1 MGQASQRA
9 ARLKGLQLL
18 CVGPSTLDTHGAAVV
33 FVSKNLP
40 DAKQRLLSA
49 VKDVMTKH
57 RALETLERLI
67 RECQEDVGWI
77 VVTYTPD
84 GGVLYQQLVN
94 SLEAI
99 GHVLSLLGEGYAA
112 RKSRWTA
119 MVFGTPSDLE
129 TVRSQAA
136 RFQADVEL
144 SLPAVAPVIAV
155 LQGPDPK
162 ILLEIPRS
170 DVDQMNLAPALLFFD
185 TFTTSIEAVE
195 RMAGNVVVSFSGYD
209 DDPRFLGEVP
219 AVNAFLRQLV
229 SFAPWTPL
237 VLDTACFLLFVKALD
252 SRVLIQNTGDQRIL
266 VESSPAVSKSILDG
280 FTWTIAE
287 FLASRLFVNEVPASL
302 RGNILEWNAFLNS
315 GPDVRP
321 APEWDL

>member
-1 MGQASQRA
+1 MGQAAQRA
-9 ARLKGLQLL
+9 ARLNGLQSL
-18 CVGPSTLDTHGAAVV
+18 CVGPFSLDKAGGAVV

-49 VKDVMTKH
+49 VNDVMTMHIAVKP
-57 RALETLERLI
+57 LERLI
-67 RECQEDVGWI
+67 RESQDDVGWI

-99 GHVLSLLGEGYAA
+99 ERIIGLLGEGYAA
-112 RKSRWTA
+112 RKHRWTA

-129 TVRSQAA
+129 TVRSQVL
-136 RFQADVEL
+136 RFQDDVEL
-144 SLPAVAPVIAV
+144 SRPAVAPVIAV
-155 LQGPDPK
+155 RQGPDPK

-170 DVDQMNLAPALLFFD
+170 DVDQMNLASALLFFD
-185 TFTTSIEAVE
+185 TFTTCIEAVE
-195 RMAGNVVVSFSGYD
+195 SMAGSVVVSFSGYD

-229 SFAPWTPL
+229 SFAPWAPL
-237 VLDTACFLLFVKALD
+237 VLDTSSFILFVTALD
-252 SRVLIQNTGDQRIL
+252 SRVLIKTTGDQKIL
-266 VESSPAVSKSILDG
+266 VVSSPAVSKSILDG
-280 FTWTIAE
+280 FTRTIAE
-287 FLASRLFVNEVPASL
+287 FLASRLFVKEIPASM

-321 APEWDL
+321 APEWYL